1 MKKLLIMIT
10 VFFTLNV
17 SAITTADAAVGCK
30 RAGGVQC
37 QEHCRVG
44 KPGQVVRAPAKVI
57 RTPNYRA
64 PIYRARPVVI
74 VNGYQRP
81 SWYQNPLLMAIGA
94 AIIIDAV
101 SGEPKTESGQN
112 VVILG
117 EGDELS
123 KVSKVYEKDDTVYLV
138 MKS

>member
-1 MKKLLIMIT
+1 MIT
-10 VFFTLNV
+10 AFFTLNV

-37 QEHCRVG
+37 QEHGRVG
-44 KPGQVVRAPAKVI
+44 KPGKVARAPAKVI
-57 RTPNYRA
+57 RAPHYRA
-64 PIYRARPVVI
+64 PIYRGRPVVI

-81 SWYQNPLLMAIGA
+81 SWYQHPLLAAIGA

-101 SGEPKTESGQN
+101 TGEPKAESGQK

-117 EGDELS
+117 EGDEL
-123 KVSKVYEKDDTVYLV
+123 SKVYEKDDTVYLV

>member
-10 VFFTLNV
+10 AFFTLNV

-37 QEHCRVG
+37 QEHGRVG

-57 RTPNYRA
+57 RA
-64 PIYRARPVVI
+64 PIYRGRPVVI

-81 SWYQNPLLMAIGA
+81 AWYQNPLLAAIGA

-112 VVILG
+112 VVVLG
-117 EGDELS
+117 DGDEL
-123 KVSKVYEKDDTVYLV
+123 SKVYEKDDTVYLV
-138 MKS
+138 MK

>member
-10 VFFTLNV
+10 AFFTLNV

-37 QEHCRVG
+37 QEHGRVG
-44 KPGQVVRAPAKVI
+44 KPGKVVRAPAKVI
-57 RTPNYRA
+57 RTPAYRA
-64 PIYRARPVVI
+64 PIYRGRPVVI

-81 SWYQNPLLMAIGA
+81 AWYQNPLLAAIGA

-112 VVILG
+112 VVVLG
-117 EGDELS
+117 EGDEL
-123 KVSKVYEKDDTVYLV
+123 SKVYEKDDTVYLV
-138 MKS
+138 MK

>member
-10 VFFTLNV
+10 AFFTLNV

-37 QEHCRVG
+37 QEHGRVG

-64 PIYRARPVVI
+64 PIYRGRPVVI

-123 KVSKVYEKDDTVYLV
+123 KVYEKDDTVYLV